1 MSATQILK
9 PPPALPGL
17 GIDRGTWSAFRAER
31 RKLQAQ
37 LAVRLLVL
45 VCLLGPFAFAAVLSS
60 QSASPADTL
69 FGVWVHSSG
78 FAIPLVVLGFAG
90 TWGFPLIAGIV
101 AGDLFSAEDRHD
113 TWKTVLT
120 RSRTRGQLFVGKLL
134 AAATF
139 SVALATL
146 AGLSSLIAGLIF
158 VGDQSL
164 VGLSGTLLS
173 PGKSLLLVFVSWL
186 LCLLPMLAFTSIAVL
201 LSVATRNGIVG
212 VIGPSVAGLV
222 MQLLLLIGSG
232 VWVHAL
238 LVGSAFQDWHPLFVT
253 HPFYGPVLAGVA
265 ISLAWIAACVAASW
279 RVLRRRDFAG
289 APVAR
294 RTGWVMPAR
303 LVVISAAV
311 IAVLAIGGNWGPAGV
326 TMPRLRASIAP
337 VFNNLTLLQ
346 QRLLGR
352 NVPAGSKLTLQTAC
366 NRHGGSP
373 KGPGD
378 WSCTLTVFTPQPGAL
393 PLQQTPVTY
402 DVSVNSDGCYKATAP
417 PSFVGQQTMRD
428 SAGKSVVNPLFT
440 IYSCFNR
447 F

>member
-1 MSATQILK
+1 MSATQTLK
-9 PPPALPGL
+9 PPAALPRL
-17 GIDRGTWSAFRAER
+17 GIDRGTWSAFKAER

-37 LAVRLLVL
+37 LSVRLLAL
-45 VCLLGPFAFAAVLSS
+45 VCVLGPFAFAGVLST

-90 TWGFPLIAGIV
+90 AWGFPLVAGIV
-101 AGDLFSAEDRHD
+101 AGDLFSAEDRHG

-120 RSRTRGQLFVGKLL
+120 RSRTRSQLFAGKLL

-139 SVALATL
+139 TVALATL
-146 AGLSSLIAGLIF
+146 AGVSSLVAGLVL

-186 LCLLPMLAFTSIAVL
+186 FCMLPMLAFAGLAVL

-238 LVGSAFQDWHPLFVT
+238 LVGSAFRDWHPLFVT
-253 HPFYGPVLAGVA
+253 HPFYGPVLAGIAV
-265 ISLAWIAACVAASW
+265 SLVWIVACVWASW
-279 RVLRRRDFAG
+279 LLLRRRDFAG
-289 APVAR
+289 TPVVR
-294 RTGWVMPAR
+294 RTGWVMPVR
-303 LVVISAAV
+303 LVVVFAVV
-311 IAVLAIGGNWGPAGV
+311 IAVLAIGSSWGPTGV
-326 TMPRLRASIAP
+326 SAPRLKASIAP

-352 NVPAGSKLTLQTAC
+352 NVPAGSKLNLQPSCT
-366 NRHGGSP
+366 RHGGSA

-378 WSCTLTVFTPQPGAL
+378 WTCTLTVFIPQAGAL
-393 PLQQTPVTY
+393 PFQPTPVTY

-417 PSFVGQQTMRD
+417 PSFIGQQTMRD
-428 SAGKSVVNPLFT
+428 PAGKSIVNPLFT
-440 IYSCFNR
+440 IYSCFNT